1 MATNQVRKQII
12 VQWLWLGLTQ
22 TALCL
27 VVAFNI
33 FLDRSRV
40 EHREQDRLVT
50 QARVIAENM
59 EHQLGSANAALESVR
74 DAPAYW
80 AGILESPTES
90 RNLQAITKTLIG
102 VRTVNVMDATGN
114 ITASNRTE
122 LIGRNLA
129 YREYFQT
136 IKQQPDT
143 DTLYVSAPFET
154 VLGAFAINIA
164 RMKPGPHGE
173 FAGLVAA
180 TLDPEY
186 FRPLMMSVQY
196 APDMWV
202 SVAHGEGLL
211 FLMMPERAGVQ
222 GMNLAQPDS
231 FFTRHQASGNIAN
244 IFTGTVY
251 ATGEER
257 VIALHTVQPGA
268 LKMDNPLI
276 IAVSRDL
283 EASFLPWRQ
292 NAFIQ
297 TGLTGIIVMTA
308 ALGLLFYQRRQLQLK
323 QQAAEARLLAE
334 RFRVALDHLPT
345 YIYIKNRQRQYVY
358 ANRVT
363 LDLFNCSADELPGST
378 DEKFFPTE
386 TVSRLHE
393 IDTRI
398 LEHGEDTAEKV
409 IIPRA
414 NGERRIYW
422 EIKTPVYDD
431 QDKSRIWGLCGIS
444 TDITEMELLKEQL
457 EQQANHDYLTGL
469 CNRRYFLEQ
478 GKNEIVRAQRHGTP
492 LSLLMLD
499 IDHFKNIND
508 THGHKA
514 GDIALQ
520 KLSNILRHTLR
531 TIDILG
537 RIGGEEFAILLPE
550 TELQQAAVIA
560 ERLRALVAATPL
572 ELDDGMPP
580 QHFTASIGV
589 TALNGGISDIDGMLH
604 KADSALYQAKTSG
617 RNTVCIR

>member
-1 MATNQVRKQII
+1 MAMNHIRKQIFA
-12 VQWLWLGLTQ
+12 QWFWLGF
-22 TALCL
+22 ALVILGL
-27 VVAFNI
+27 VIAVNLS
-33 FLDRSRV
+33 LDRGRVASR
-40 EHREQDRLVT
+40 EHERLAT
-50 QARVIAENM
+50 QARVITENLQ
-59 EHQLGSANAALESVR
+59 HQLASTNAALESVR
-74 DAPAYW
+74 DEPAYW
-80 AGILESPTES
+80 TGMPGGPATS
-90 RNLQAITKTLIG
+90 RNLQAITSALTGI
-102 VRTVNVMDATGN
+102 RTVNVMDAAGT
-114 ITASNRTE
+114 IIASNRPE
-122 LIGRNLA
+122 LVGRDLA

-136 IKQQPDT
+136 IKQRPDA

-154 VLGAFAINIA
+154 VLGAFAINVA
-164 RMKPGPHGE
+164 RMKSGPQGE

-202 SVAHGEGLL
+202 SMAHGDGLL
-211 FLMMPERAGVQ
+211 FLMMPDRPGVQ
-222 GMNLAQPDS
+222 GMNLAQPGS

-244 IFTGTVY
+244 ILAGTVY

-257 VIALHTVQPGA
+257 VMALRTIQPA
-268 LKMDNPLI
+268 ELNMDKPLV

-283 EASFLPWRQ
+283 EAMLLPWRQ
-292 NAFIQ
+292 QAFIQ
-297 TGLTGIIVMTA
+297 AGLAGIIMMSS
-308 ALGLLFYQRRQLQLK
+308 ALGLLFYQRRHRQLK

-334 RFRVALDHLPT
+334 RFRFALDHLPT
-345 YIYIKNRQRQYVY
+345 YIYIKNQNRQYVY

-363 LDLFNCSADELPGST
+363 LELFKCPATELPGST
-378 DEKFFPTE
+378 DDKFFPSE

-409 IIPRA
+409 IVPGK

-422 EIKTPVYDD
+422 EIKTPIYDAE
-431 QDKSRIWGLCGIS
+431 DKTRIWGLCGIS
-444 TDITEMELLKEQL
+444 TDITELELLKEQL

-469 CNRRYFLEQ
+469 YNRRHFLEQ
-478 GKNEIVRAQRHGTP
+478 GKNELIRAQRHSTL
-492 LSLLMLD
+492 LSLLMID
-499 IDHFKNIND
+499 IDHFKTIND

-537 RIGGEEFAILLPE
+537 RIGGEEFAVLLPE
-550 TELQQAAVIA
+550 TELQQAVEIA

-572 ELDDGMPP
+572 ELGDGSPP
-580 QHFTASIGV
+580 QRFTTSIGV
-589 TALNGGISDIDGMLH
+589 SSLNGNTKSIEDLLS
-604 KADSALYQAKTSG
+604 KADRALYQAKSSG
-617 RNTVCIR
+617 RNKVCVQ